1 MNTALKRAVLL
12 ILLAAPATLLAW
24 PEQPLTPLADECDS
38 IDSVPMRQN
47 VDYNTGIQPIWSTRC
62 ANCHVDVEGGN
73 AAADL
78 FLDPPNSWFFLYN
91 EHSSQDDALIRVV
104 PSRPLQSLLFTKLNC
119 EVVDVGVRMPRQRP
133 PIPITEQ
140 ALVHDWILAG
150 ALEGTPDGLPPGTG
164 DTIFRGRFERRG

>member
-1 MNTALKRAVLL
+1 MNTIVHRVV
-12 ILLAAPATLLAW
+12 LLAALTAPAALLAW
-24 PEQPLTPLADECDS
+24 PVQPVTPMADECDS
-38 IDSVPMRQN
+38 LDNVPMRQN
-47 VDYNTGIQPIWSTRC
+47 VDYNTEIQPIWSTRC

-91 EHSSQDDALIRVV
+91 ERSSQDDTLFRVL
-104 PSRPLQSLLFTKLNC
+104 PGRPWQSLLFTKLNC

-150 ALEGTPDGLPPGTG
+150 ALEGTPDGLPPGAG